1 MPKRILT
8 AGLVLI
14 FLSLSFLPSLTS
26 AEDDKVVLE
35 AMWAIRTLHNL
46 APDLPIRFVEKKGS
60 PIPGFYAVKLLLT
73 VQDREVPVIVFVDKE
88 AEKVIIGNLFVSG
101 VNVTKKETGE
111 ATTRKIDMKDLEI
124 TKSPVRGPAQ
134 AKITIVI
141 FSNFQCSHCLET
153 WNTLREIM
161 AKHPQDIRYVH
172 KIFPYVKDKY
182 SMELAEAIAGVEVL
196 NLEAFWPVHDYL
208 FSEVGQTLVKDAKGE
223 FQTRVEQILKENGFN
238 VETYRKA
245 LQERRGKKR
254 LQEDIS
260 LAQRL
265 YITSTPALIV
275 NGEFLRGPLSEEL
288 INRLLEKKN

>member
-14 FLSLSFLPSLTS
+14 FISLFLLPSRVS

-35 AMWAIRTLHNL
+35 AMWAIRTLHRL
-46 APDLPIRFVEKKGS
+46 SPDLPIRFVEKKDS

-73 VQDREVPVIVFVDKE
+73 VQDKDVPVIVYVDKE
-88 AEKVIIGNLFVSG
+88 AEKVIVGNLFVSG
-101 VNVTKKETGE
+101 ENVTKKETGE
-111 ATTRKIDMKDLEI
+111 AQIRKIDMKDLEI

-134 AKITIVI
+134 AKITIVS

-161 AKHPQDIRYVH
+161 AKHPKDIRYVY

-182 SMELAEAIAGVEVL
+182 SMELAEAVAGVVAL
-196 NLEAFWPVHDYL
+196 NLEAFWSVHDYL

-223 FQTRVEQILKENGFN
+223 FQNRVEQILKEKGFN
-238 VETYRKA
+238 VETYRRILEGGKGK
-245 LQERRGKKR
+245 RR
-254 LQEDIS
+254 LEDDIF
-260 LAQRL
+260 LAQKF

-275 NGEFLRGPLSEEL
+275 NGEFLREPLSEGV
-288 INRLLEKKN
+288 INRFLEKKN